1 MIRLSDNLGL
11 DNCNAV
17 LQAGPPE
24 AQDRDGKRTQEV
36 TKDQGLLSRSSC

>member
-17 LQAGPPE
+17 RAE

-36 TKDQGLLSRSSC
+36 TTDQGLSSRSNC